1 MNKKK
6 VKKKA
11 LLILIALV
19 LIKAFTYSVM
29 FFFVR
34 PALEKVFRE
43 KIKKFEDLYKE
54 DSGDDLEKKFR
65 SEYFKKQLSAPN
77 KGDEIV
83 VLKIK
88 NYGTL
93 KFKLF
98 EDLFPETIKLFKD
111 NVKKAKYDGIS
122 FPKITEDLGIQ
133 AGESKKG
140 ELVLEDTE
148 LNAFV
153 HPFNGA
159 LYFREI
165 DALRKGEQLEFYV
178 VSSNKG
184 KTADFKALEKEKKN
198 FFEGK
203 AEIEDEA
210 IFKFDEAT
218 IKEFKKNGGCP
229 NLDLKVSVIGQLFSG
244 KEVLEKIAKSPVNKE
259 GKPKKQIILEKA
271 EIKKY

>member
-6 VKKKA
+6 ARKKLA
-11 LLILIALV
+11 LILIGLIV
-19 LIKAFTYSVM
+19 IKAFIYFAMS
-29 FFFVR
+29 FFIRATLLKFV
-34 PALEKVFRE
+34 EK
-43 KIKKFEDLYKE
+43 KLNKMASQNPQLEDLKKE
-54 DSGDDLEKKFR
+54 IRQTHVKAQFALPE
-65 SEYFKKQLSAPN
+65 

-98 EDLFPETIKLFKD
+98 KNLFPETIELFK
-111 NVKKAKYDGIS
+111 NNIKNSKYDGIS
-122 FPKITEDLGIQ
+122 FPKISEDFGIQ
-133 AGESKKG
+133 AGKSKKG
-140 ELVLEDTE
+140 ELELEDTE
-148 LNAFV
+148 LNPFV

-184 KTADFKALEKEKKN
+184 KTADFKALEKEKKE
-198 FFEGK
+198 FFKGK
-203 AEIEDEA
+203 LEVEDEEV
-210 IFKFDEAT
+210 FKFDEET

-229 NLDLKVSVIGQLFSG
+229 DLDFKVSVIGQLFSG
-244 KEVLEKIAKSPVNKE
+244 KEVLEKIAKSPVDKE